1 MKEELGPSKKYLR
14 KSKWL
19 AEKQERR
26 EWLNA
31 RVTKADSDAD
41 DLMRVSE
48 GSEAG
53 GAQ

>member
-1 MKEELGPSKKYLR
+1 MKEEPGRSKKRLQ

-31 RVTKADSDAD
+31 RVVEVYSDAD
-41 DLMRVSE
+41 DFW
-48 GSEAG
+48 
-53 GAQ
+53 